1 MPRSASAGRAHDY
14 KAHFTR
20 TRLAYDKVTAMEAA
34 ATKAMQL
41 QQTLQEEV
49 DFLLDAIAEIH
60 ARTAS
65 AAHTERAAAAPA
77 EARTPKG
84 RTARRAVAYSDDE
97 DDEPAPALAPS
108 TDAADEAER
117 SAKRLRSTPGTSEV
131 DDDVLA
137 SLGDDEVSAPKR
149 ARLA

>member
-1 MPRSASAGRAHDY
+1 
-14 KAHFTR
+14 
-20 TRLAYDKVTAMEAA
+20 MEAA

-49 DFLLDAIAEIH
+49 EYVDDRSPSFLLDAIAEIH